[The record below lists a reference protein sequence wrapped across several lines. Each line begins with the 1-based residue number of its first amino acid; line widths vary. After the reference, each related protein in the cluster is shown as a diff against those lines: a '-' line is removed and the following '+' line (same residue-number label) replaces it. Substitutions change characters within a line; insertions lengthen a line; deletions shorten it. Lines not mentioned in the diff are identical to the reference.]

1 MASTEKNASTK
12 SSDFH
17 YGQWFPLKGMTFAK
31 RNGFREKE
39 QLPLPAIVSIK
50 MNALK
55 EMTYTKKNDFH

>member
-39 QLPLPAIVSIK
+39 
-50 MNALK
+50 
-55 EMTYTKKNDFH
+55 